1 MHPQPYICQT
11 SPAQA
16 LFPVRMGSFCSG
28 LPASESWT
36 QMNKSGAVRQVLGR
50 GPMGPGL
57 GDAVMSAV
65 PHPACRVM

>member
-1 MHPQPYICQT
+1 MHPQPCTSQT

-16 LFPVRMGSFCSG
+16 LFPVGMRRFCSG
-28 LPASESWT
+28 LPAAESWT
-36 QMNKSGAVRQVLGR
+36 QMSKSGAVRQVLGR
-50 GPMGPGL
+50 GPTGPGL